1 MSRIIVTPLS
11 AVDDAVRSHRPSHLV
26 TLLSPEHMLDVRP
39 DFGAER
45 HLRLGVQDI
54 VDTAAGDNPPAAR
67 HIHQLL
73 EFGRAWDAGPAPLLV
88 HCWAGISRSTAAAFI
103 LACDKAGSGTEMT
116 LAKILRERAAHAA
129 PNRLMVEIGDDL
141 LGRGGKMVDAL
152 DSIGRGTIA
161 TEGQLFEMPV
171 FIP

>member
-1 MSRIIVTPLS
+1 MI
-11 AVDDAVRSHRPSHLV
+11 
-26 TLLSPEHMLDVRP
+26 DVHA

-54 VDTAAGDNPPAAR
+54 VDAAAGDSPPAPN
-67 HIHQLL
+67 HVLQLL
-73 EFGRAWDAGPAPLLV
+73 EFGRSWNAGPAPLLV

-103 LACDKAGSGTEMT
+103 LACDKAGRGAEAT

-129 PNRLMVEIGDDL
+129 PNRLMVQIGDDL
-141 LGRGGKMVDAL
+141 LGRNGKMVDAV
-152 DSIGRGTIA
+152 DTIGRGSIA
-161 TEGQLFEMPV
+161 AEGQLFELPV